1 MCEYCEKPHKTITR
15 HPIGVSAFV
24 GAGRLLLRFYDEE
37 LYRTIVTGANI
48 NYCPMCGRDLVNTK
62 LENDLTDP
70 STSNKEKHKMAKIN
84 KDLKKAAT
92 LAKKLIIDRDR
103 ILKSSDKIQKILLTT
118 DLVIGGYKMVQK
130 LRKQKNIFDELA
142 DVMNKRIALFQEV
155 ANKASEEK

>member
-1 MCEYCEKPHKTITR
+1 MCEYCENPNNTIVK
-15 HPIGVSAFV
+15 HLIGVSAFV

-37 LYRTIVTGANI
+37 LDRTIVTGADI

-62 LENDLTDP
+62 LENDLTGP

>member
-1 MCEYCEKPHKTITR
+1 MCKYCEKPNKTLVR
-15 HPIGVSAFV
+15 HLLGVSAFV
-24 GAGRLLLRFYDEE
+24 GAGRLILRFDDEQ
-37 LYRTIVTGANI
+37 LNKVIVSEVKI
-48 NYCPMCGRDLVNTK
+48 SYCPICGKQLK
-62 LENDLTDP
+62 QLSKP
-70 STSNKEKHKMAKIN
+70 TSNKEKHKMTKIN

-142 DVMNKRIALFQEV
+142 DVMNKRIKLFQDV
-155 ANKASEEK
+155 ANQDSDEK